1 MTRFLTATA
10 IAALMGTGALAQTQ
24 LETSTIESFLPRVKV
39 ETLTDQQIQ
48 GLMVIAQGGD
58 SESEKGLKMRGLVTE
73 ANLEA
78 IDTVEIEVQ
87 TELTEAER
95 AEIGRY
101 APELDIAMLS
111 DIDIQRLQNAI
122 DNGDNTEIE
131 TVVRD
136 LMAN

>member
-10 IAALMGTGALAQTQ
+10 IAALLGTGALAQTQ

-122 DNGDNTEIE
+122 DNGNNTEIE

>member
-10 IAALMGTGALAQTQ
+10 IAALLGTGALAQTQ

-78 IDTVEIEVQ
+78 IDTVEIEAQ

>member
-10 IAALMGTGALAQTQ
+10 IAALLGTGALAQTQ

>member
-10 IAALMGTGALAQTQ
+10 IAALLGTGALAQTQ

-111 DIDIQRLQNAI
+111 DIDVQRLQNAI